1 MNSGEGVLVSPPTE
15 NCAALSPSPSKL
27 CWAPGPP
34 SSLSCEALC
43 RHFRCVSALDRA
55 GPNGLTH
62 LALRQQLAHAR
73 LSADSVIT
81 SFCMDKAAG
90 NAGQWECQGWEV
102 PRRPGKKK
110 FVKEVEL
117 WAVPW
122 TSRLFESLCL
132 AWSLQSLLQ
141 CLLLEWK
148 RKKFLVCCWI
158 PHQPLCG
165 LPAPFSGL
173 LFLLP
178 TCSHDS
184 SRAPSFINL
193 PLSELS
199 PLCWPVLELPRRLSY
214 LQALVLHCQ
223 LPAPPPVPYSAAV
236 FMTFLLLINHR
247 AHLPFYSQLKKLL
260 WDSEII
266 EG

>member
-1 MNSGEGVLVSPPTE
+1 MNSGEGVSVSPPTE
-15 NCAALSPSPSKL
+15 NCAALSPSPSEL

-34 SSLSCEALC
+34 SSPSCDALR
-43 RHFRCVSALDRA
+43 RHFRCESVLGHA
-55 GPNGLTH
+55 GPSGLTH
-62 LALRQQLAHAR
+62 LASRQRLAHAG
-73 LSADSVIT
+73 LSADSVIA
-81 SFCMDKAAG
+81 SFCLDKASG
-90 NAGQWECQGWEV
+90 NAGQWEWQGWEV
-102 PRRPGKKK
+102 PRRPGKK

-122 TSRLFESLCL
+122 TSRLFESWCL
-132 AWSLQSLLQ
+132 VWSLQSLLQ

-184 SRAPSFINL
+184 SRTPSFINL
-193 PLSELS
+193 PLVSFSTLLTCAWTS
-199 PLCWPVLELPRRLSY
+199 ST
-214 LQALVLHCQ
+214 ALIPSGSCPA
-223 LPAPPPVPYSAAV
+223 LPAASPTSRP
-236 FMTFLLLINHR
+236 LLCSCLYN
-247 AHLPFYSQLKKLL
+247 LPSPHQP
-260 WDSEII
+260 
-266 EG
+266 

>member
-1 MNSGEGVLVSPPTE
+1 ME
-15 NCAALSPSPSKL
+15 LSASKPWEQGLHPDEQWRGSFGITSDRKL
-27 CWAPGPP
+27 CRPCPP
-34 SSLSCEALC
+34 HPLSCAGHLDLHPPLAVKHC
-43 RHFRCVSALDRA
+43 AVTSGVCPALDRYRTQW
-55 GPNGLTH
+55 P
-62 LALRQQLAHAR
+62 LRTLPWDSSWHRAR
-73 LSADSVIT
+73 LSADSVMKG
-81 SFCMDKAAG
+81 FCMDKATG

-102 PRRPGKKK
+102 RRGGQARKIR
-110 FVKEVEL
+110 KEVEL

-132 AWSLQSLLQ
+132 VWSLQSLLQ

-165 LPAPFSGL
+165 LPALFWDTSSFSQ
-173 LFLLP
+173 P
-178 TCSHDS
+178 VAMTVPRPH
-184 SRAPSFINL
+184 PSANL

-223 LPAPPPVPYSAAV
+223 LPAPASRP
-236 FMTFLLLINHR
+236 LLCSCLYD
-247 AHLPFYSQLKKLL
+247 LPSPHQP
-260 WDSEII
+260 
-266 EG
+266 